1 MNLSIWD
8 KLEIP
13 KLYSWKY
20 NNIPQADWNK
30 QSYFNKKYLL
40 DQSDSPGC
48 GDWGLC
54 DISISFPSRTKAQ
67 HMHRADIYRELF
79 LRLSPVHMS
88 LS

>member
-20 NNIPQADWNK
+20 INIPQADWNK
-30 QSYFNKKYLL
+30 QSYFL

-48 GDWGLC
+48 GDWG
-54 DISISFPSRTKAQ
+54 
-67 HMHRADIYRELF
+67 
-79 LRLSPVHMS
+79 
-88 LS
+88 